1 MSITN
6 QVSIYLQEN
15 RGRRIDPTES
25 IMIYL
30 SFSFDPIFD
39 RDLDQNISNQ
49 DCFQISPIYKLA

>member
-6 QVSIYLQEN
+6 QVSIYLQDEN

-25 IMIYL
+25 VMIYL

-49 DCFQISPIYKLA
+49 DCFQISRTY